1 MRNNCSGIYESTFIP
16 TVNHTGNLTNV
27 VTANRH
33 HRPHFLN
40 DMWNYSLPQLGVQI
54 ICKLGM
60 WHSWNDLPHQ
70 MRASYN
76 LQWAERITF
85 CEQGST
91 QMKTAASGRKH
102 KASAHSQ
109 QAGRGHYQPWLIPT
123 GYVGLH
129 QIWNLTAGLA
139 GSVGQLWIQEHSS
152 AWGAT
157 SHCGKKTVWNWFS
170 IFS

>member
-27 VTANRH
+27 VTANRL

-70 MRASYN
+70 MGASCN

-85 CEQGST
+85 CEQGSS
-91 QMKTAASGRKH
+91 QMKSVASGRKH
-102 KASAHSQ
+102 KASAHPQ
-109 QAGRGHYQPWLIPT
+109 QALDAECWERTLLALADPNWLCWSPS
-123 GYVGLH
+123 GM
-129 QIWNLTAGLA
+129 
-139 GSVGQLWIQEHSS
+139 GSPCRTCREY
-152 AWGAT
+152 GAAMDSET
-157 SHCGKKTVWNWFS
+157 L
-170 IFS
+170 